1 MACQAI
7 LLLVARACHGA
18 RGTAAEFRKYVAALR
33 LDQKRKRNLM
43 KILDQN
49 GL

>member
-1 MACQAI
+1 VVSQAT
-7 LLLVARACHGA
+7 LLLAARASNEA
-18 RGTAAEFRKYVAALR
+18 LGTAAEFRKYLAALR